1 MASNVSAKVFEDYS
15 KTSHISV
22 KEAFQQRIDFLKS
35 QIEQEY
41 SFLRNRLRQLD
52 EKCYASYSVP
62 LANEMECIKSLMK
75 TSKEKYE
82 REKNFLF
89 KEIKST
95 SEFLNEYFHSQRMQ
109 LDRVLSERQTEMQSL
124 MRNFYSKLPYTT
136 GHHEIVNEA
145 ATADE
150 TIATTSIVI
159 NKSELS
165 CTNSSFLTEEE
176 EQIKKISE
184 KIRSLKAKIDSK
196 KIRNA
201 NKRNATTIT
210 TVTETTANSS
220 SVAEYYSTDHYDQD
234 LEGDDKVGDADEIE
248 NDESEIIHLNEQI
261 KILKS
266 KMHLKANELHQNECG
281 NQLYLPICQEI
292 NHNSYMGTYRIEPI
306 EICSQQPQQSAKKVL
321 FIDRNKRRKLCL
333 ITNLVIVIAHITI
346 LKTIFCYFIQN

>member
-1 MASNVSAKVFEDYS
+1 MKENGQLANTTSAKVYEDYS
-15 KTSHISV
+15 KPSQISV
-22 KEAFQQRIDFLKS
+22 KEAFQQLIDLLKS

-62 LANEMECIKSLMK
+62 LTNEMECIKSLMK

-95 SEFLNEYFHSQRMQ
+95 SDFLNEHFHSQRMQ
-109 LDRVLSERQTEMQSL
+109 LERVLSERQTEMQSL
-124 MRNFYSKLPYTT
+124 MRNFFSKLPYTT
-136 GHHEIVNEA
+136 GHHDLAHAAAAA

-159 NKSELS
+159 NKSEMS

-176 EQIKKISE
+176 ETIKKISE
-184 KIRSLKAKIDSK
+184 KIRSLKEKIDSK
-196 KIRNA
+196 KRRKNA
-201 NKRNATTIT
+201 NKPNATTIT

-220 SVAEYYSTDHYDQD
+220 SAAEYYTTDHYDQY
-234 LEGDDKVGDADEIE
+234 LEGDEDENE
-248 NDESEIIHLNEQI
+248 HDESELMHLNEQI

-266 KMHLKANELHQNECG
+266 KMQLKASELQQSECG
-281 NQLYLPICQEI
+281 DQLYLPIRQEI
-292 NHNSYMGTYRIEPI
+292 NHNNYMGTYRIEPI
-306 EICSQQPQQSAKKVL
+306 EIRSQQPQQSAKKVII
-321 FIDRNKRRKLCL
+321 IDRNKRRKLFVLL
-333 ITNLVIVIAHITI
+333 I
-346 LKTIFCYFIQN
+346 